1 MFDVSLFSSLGSFFM
16 PYLFAA
22 SFWTGR
28 WWYAFPLIVSIS
40 LVYGATRHEHLVPI
54 LVNAYKSAVWIL
66 TFMAIIFVVI
76 WVVGISL

>member
-1 MFDVSLFSSLGSFFM
+1 MFDVSIFSSIGNLFM
-16 PYLFAA
+16 PYLFA

-28 WWYAFPLIVSIS
+28 WWYALPLIVSIS

>member
-1 MFDVSLFSSLGSFFM
+1 M
-16 PYLFAA
+16 PYLFA

-28 WWYAFPLIVSIS
+28 WWYALPLIVSIS

-54 LVNAYKSAVWIL
+54 LVNAYKSAVWVL
-66 TFMAIIFVVI
+66 TFMAIIFMVI